1 MATEK
6 SNKIDQNVGKT
17 VSNKSQRIINAN
29 LINEIDHVT
38 MPLDNVYEP
47 LDVDFHR
54 ESQKEHDDDSTLKET
69 ETQGNTNL
77 KYSHASYII
86 TNI

>member
-6 SNKIDQNVGKT
+6 SNKIDSNVGKT

-38 MPLDNVYEP
+38 MPLNNVYEP

-54 ESQKEHDDDSTLKET
+54 ESWKEHDDDSTLKET

-77 KYSHASYII
+77 TVMQVI
-86 TNI
+86 